1 MSEDRVVLPEVLDR
15 PVRMASVPSYLREL
29 FEHLPVPLAMEA
41 DVPEDPAALPLAVR
55 QLLKLTLLSP
65 SLRLERL
72 TLHANG
78 QPARVVIKG
87 GQRKC
92 ELRAEQLSQGLAT
105 AARRV
110 LGELLDEEHFARVL
124 QVLAFQSS
132 NLEALRTLTH
142 HLLRASD
149 VDQALYL
156 MLTGITSGEALG
168 FNRVA
173 LFLQEPDT
181 GGFVGSKAVGP
192 ADAEEAH
199 RVREAIEYE
208 PKTIEQ
214 QIEDCTRRSFDTP
227 FQQHVRTLRLTESGE
242 VAEALAAPGPVL
254 FEQERPVNEVLARL
268 SPARQYTLA
277 AIQTHDKRRGLIF
290 ADNLD
295 SGAPVPPEQLHLLRL
310 YIDQTALIW
319 GNLSMMNRAQV
330 LADQDALTGLLN
342 RRALDLRLEEM
353 RRNSQAT
360 NEPCALMVLD
370 VDLFKEINDT
380 RGHSA
385 GDEVLKDVSKV
396 LMDSLRPSD
405 TVARIGGDEF
415 AVLLPGC
422 QRGTAAAIAAR
433 IGQRARARGLS
444 LSLGT
449 VSWPEDCQESS
460 ALMSMADAN
469 LYKAKQSG
477 RGRACVGVNQVIIF

>member
-1 MSEDRVVLPEVLDR
+1 
-15 PVRMASVPSYLREL
+15 MASVPAYLRDV
-29 FEHLPVPLAMEA
+29 FEHLPVPLVMEA

-65 SLRLERL
+65 SLRLGRL
-72 TLHANG
+72 TPQPSG
-78 QPARVVIKG
+78 QPTRIVIKG
-87 GQRKC
+87 QQRQC
-92 ELRAEQLSQGLAT
+92 ELSAEQLSHGLED

-110 LGELLDEEHFARVL
+110 LGELLDKEHFARVL
-124 QVLAFQSS
+124 EVFAFQSS

-142 HLLRASD
+142 YLLRASD
-149 VDQALYL
+149 IDQALYI
-156 MLTGITSGEALG
+156 MLSGITSGEALG

-173 LFLQEPDT
+173 LFLQDPEQ

-192 ADAEEAH
+192 ADADEAH
-199 RVREAIEYE
+199 RIWEAIEYE
-208 PKTIEQ
+208 SKTIEQ
-214 QIEDCTRRSFDTP
+214 QIEDCASRSFDTP
-227 FQQHVRTLRLTESGE
+227 FQQHVRTLRLTDSAE
-242 VAEALAAPGPVL
+242 VAQALAAPGPVL
-254 FEQERPVNEVLARL
+254 FDQERPVNEVLAQL
-268 SPARQYTLA
+268 KPARQYTLA

-290 ADNLD
+290 ADNVY
-295 SGAPVPPEQLHLLRL
+295 SGTPVSPEQLHFLSF

-319 GNLSMMNRAQV
+319 GNLSLMNRAQV
-330 LADQDALTGLLN
+330 MADQDTLTGLLN

-353 RRNSQAT
+353 CRHSQAT
-360 NEPCALMVLD
+360 NEPCALMALD

-380 RGHSA
+380 RGHEA

-396 LMDSLRPSD
+396 LLDSLRPSD

-415 AVLLPGC
+415 VVLLPGC

-444 LSLGT
+444 VSLGT

-469 LYKAKQSG
+469 LYKAKRAG

>member
-1 MSEDRVVLPEVLDR
+1 
-15 PVRMASVPSYLREL
+15 MASVPAYLRDV
-29 FEHLPVPLAMEA
+29 FEHLPVPLVMEA
-41 DVPEDPAALPLAVR
+41 DVPEDAAALPLAVR

-65 SLRLERL
+65 SLQLGRL
-72 TLHANG
+72 TLQPSG
-78 QPARVVIKG
+78 QPARIVIKG
-87 GQRKC
+87 QQHQC
-92 ELRAEQLSQGLAT
+92 ELSAEQLSHGLKD
-105 AARRV
+105 AARCV
-110 LGELLDEEHFARVL
+110 LGELLDKEHFARVL
-124 QVLAFQSS
+124 EVFAFQSS

-142 HLLRASD
+142 YLLRASD
-149 VDQALYL
+149 IDQALYI
-156 MLTGITSGEALG
+156 MLSGITSGEALG

-173 LFLQEPDT
+173 LFLEDPEQ

-192 ADAEEAH
+192 ADADEAH
-199 RVREAIEYE
+199 RIWEAIEYE
-208 PKTIEQ
+208 SKTIEQ
-214 QIEDCTRRSFDTP
+214 QIEDCASRSFDTP
-227 FQQHVRTLRLTESGE
+227 FQQHVRTLRLTDSGE

-254 FEQERPVNEVLARL
+254 FDHERPVNEVVAQLK
-268 SPARQYTLA
+268 PARQYTLA

-290 ADNLD
+290 ADNVY
-295 SGAPVPPEQLHLLRL
+295 SGTPVSPEQLHFLSF

-319 GNLSMMNRAQV
+319 GNLSLMNRAQV
-330 LADQDALTGLLN
+330 MADQDALTGLLN

-353 RRNSQAT
+353 CRHSQAA
-360 NEPCALMVLD
+360 NEPCALMALD

-380 RGHSA
+380 RGHQA

-396 LMDSLRPSD
+396 LLDSLRPSD

-415 AVLLPGC
+415 VVLLPGC

-444 LSLGT
+444 VSLGT

-469 LYKAKQSG
+469 LYKAKRAG

>member
-1 MSEDRVVLPEVLDR
+1 
-15 PVRMASVPSYLREL
+15 MASVPAYLRDV
-29 FEHLPVPLAMEA
+29 FEHLPVPLVMEA

-65 SLRLERL
+65 SLRLGRL
-72 TLHANG
+72 TPQPSG
-78 QPARVVIKG
+78 QPTRIVIKG
-87 GQRKC
+87 PRHQC
-92 ELRAEQLSQGLAT
+92 ELSAAQLSQGLED

-110 LGELLDEEHFARVL
+110 LGELLDKEHFARVL
-124 QVLAFQSS
+124 EVFAFQSS

-142 HLLRASD
+142 YLLRASD
-149 VDQALYL
+149 IDQALYL
-156 MLTGITSGEALG
+156 MLSGFTSGEALG
-168 FNRVA
+168 FDRVA
-173 LFLQEPDT
+173 LFLQDPEQD
-181 GGFVGSKAVGP
+181 GFVGSKAVGP
-192 ADAEEAH
+192 ADADEAH
-199 RVREAIEYE
+199 RLWEATEHE
-208 PKTIEQ
+208 SKTIEQ
-214 QIEDCTRRSFDTP
+214 QIEDCASRSFDTP
-227 FQQHVRTLRLTESGE
+227 FQQHVRTLRLTDSAE
-242 VAEALAAPGPVL
+242 VAQALSAPGPVL
-254 FEQERPVNEVLARL
+254 FDQERPVNEVLAQL
-268 SPARQYTLA
+268 KPARQYTLA

-290 ADNLD
+290 ADNVY
-295 SGAPVPPEQLHLLRL
+295 SGTPVSPEQLHFLSF

-319 GNLSMMNRAQV
+319 GNLSLMNRAQV
-330 LADQDALTGLLN
+330 MADQDALTGLLN

-353 RRNSQAT
+353 CRHSQAT
-360 NEPCALMVLD
+360 NEPCALMALD

-380 RGHSA
+380 RGHEA

-396 LMDSLRPSD
+396 LLDSLRPSD

-415 AVLLPGC
+415 VVLLPGC

-444 LSLGT
+444 VSLGT

-469 LYKAKQSG
+469 LDKAKRAG